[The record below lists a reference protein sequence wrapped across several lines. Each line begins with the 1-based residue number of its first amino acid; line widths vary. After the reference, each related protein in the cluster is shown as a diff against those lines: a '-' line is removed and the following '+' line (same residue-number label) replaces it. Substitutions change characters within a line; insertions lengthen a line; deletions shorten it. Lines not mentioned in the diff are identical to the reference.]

1 MVWVTV
7 DVELDEFE
15 DDELVEELESRGFKV
30 YDEDSTAYTQNEM
43 INLIYQNKRLG
54 KDYDKLL
61 DDLIYQTIGRVL

>member
-1 MVWVTV
+1 MAWVTV

-30 YDEDSTAYTQNEM
+30 YDEDSTSYTQQELV
-43 INLIYQNKRLG
+43 NLIYQNKRLG